1 MCSKDVVPV
10 GKVVVDTDFLNHIL
24 KTTNGEDMMQKIVDF
39 YGYELVMHPW
49 VYEREIK
56 NINTTVEAYVQK
68 NVVVLNY
75 TDFLKTEE
83 DEMLYDIVFQD
94 LHREMNRGKTVDEGY
109 RSFKT
114 YNKSGMNLGE
124 IHSVILSRFS
134 GIPLLLSDDHNAKE
148 IAAKKINAD
157 GYELNVEKSFD
168 IMCDIVTKDK
178 SILELEDIIS
188 VIRNHK
194 QEYQKNYI
202 RQIKELYKN

>member
-1 MCSKDVVPV
+1 M

-24 KTTNGEDMMQKIVDF
+24 KTTNGEDVMQKIVDF

-94 LHREMNRGKTVDEGY
+94 LHREMNRGKTVDESY

>member
-1 MCSKDVVPV
+1 M

-24 KTTNGEDMMQKIVDF
+24 KTINGEDMMQKIVDF

-94 LHREMNRGKTVDEGY
+94 LHREMNRGKTVDESY

>member
-1 MCSKDVVPV
+1 M

-94 LHREMNRGKTVDEGY
+94 LHREMNRGKTVDESY

-157 GYELNVEKSFD
+157 GYEMNVEKSFD

>member
-1 MCSKDVVPV
+1 M